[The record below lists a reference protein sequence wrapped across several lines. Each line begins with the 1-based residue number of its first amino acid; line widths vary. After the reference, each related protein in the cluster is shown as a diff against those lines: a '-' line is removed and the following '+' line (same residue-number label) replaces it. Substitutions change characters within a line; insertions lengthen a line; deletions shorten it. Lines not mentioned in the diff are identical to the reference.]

1 MFYELPSIPGS
12 DKLRGWS
19 LLAFSAFVCSSGFLL
34 FGYDQGVMSL
44 LITEP
49 MMASTMPKIA
59 TFSPE
64 GPGMEFWH
72 AEHSNDPVSY
82 APEKFSS
89 NIQGAV
95 VSCYELGCMI
105 GSGFVLFKGDKMGR
119 RWCVVIGSIIMIIGT
134 VVMVVHDTLPSF
146 VVGRVVAGIG
156 NGLNTAT
163 IPMLQSELSRPQ
175 YRGLLVFIEGAL
187 LAGGVMV
194 SYWIDFGFYFLK
206 FNSVQ
211 WRFPI
216 AFQIVFA
223 LILLVGVLVM
233 PESPRW
239 LVKVDRLEDANR
251 VLAQLYDTEMDDPVV
266 KQELHTL
273 TDSIRKVEAN
283 LGPFKYSELGTNGPH
298 QNLYRLIL
306 GCGSQAMQQWTGIN
320 NLTYYASTVFKMVQ
334 SEDVPSR
341 LLVCGSGVLYFLAAA
356 CAVFFIDIAGRRM
369 LMIWCAFGMMLCFA
383 IIAGMVEKVKHPEGD
398 SPDQT
403 DKYGK
408 VAEAFI
414 YLYFIP
420 WSLGWLGMTWL
431 YPAEINPIRTRAPA
445 TALSTCTNWLM
456 NFTVVM
462 ISPPAFENLG
472 GHTFTMF
479 GAFNLIFMPIVYM
492 FYPETKRRGL
502 EEMDLFFADAH
513 QEGFWK
519 ASRFQTTAVYL
530 SVTRPYLS
538 SEELDAILSQR
549 TDLGGGPSEPHG
561 QQGPHKSELD
571 AVDPVEEGLEEPPKD
586 APPKRKVLAS
596 ETATQFPGVP
606 SFSM

>member
-1 MFYELPSIPGS
+1 MPGAKS
-12 DKLRGWS
+12 LRGVG
-19 LLAFSAFVCSSGFLL
+19 LTAFCAFVCSSGFLL

-44 LITEP
+44 LITAP
-49 MMASTMPKIA
+49 MLSLSMPMIA
-59 TFSPE
+59 NYNPNGYDIE
-64 GPGMEFWH
+64 Q
-72 AEHSNDPVSY
+72 AKDYAKHSDKPFDPWSFDDNV
-82 APEKFSS
+82 
-89 NIQGAV
+89 QGAV

-105 GSGFVLFKGDKMGR
+105 GSAFVLFRGDRLGR
-119 RWCVVIGSIIMIIGT
+119 RWCVVIGSTIMIIGT
-134 VVMVVHDTLPSF
+134 VVMVVHDDMANMI
-146 VVGRVVAGIG
+146 VGRIVAGVG

-187 LAGGVMV
+187 LAGGVMI
-194 SYWIDFGFYFLK
+194 SYWIDFAFYFLK
-206 FNSVQ
+206 YNSVQ

-223 LILLVGVLVM
+223 LILLFGVLWM

-239 LVKVDRLEDANR
+239 LVKKGRTEDANA
-251 VLAQLYDTEMDDPVV
+251 VLAQLYDRPLDDAEVQQELNTLVDTIRKTEMNMGAF
-266 KQELHTL
+266 
-273 TDSIRKVEAN
+273 S
-283 LGPFKYSELGTNGPH
+283 YSELGTNGPH

-306 GCGSQAMQQWTGIN
+306 GCGSQCMQQWTGIN

-334 SEDVPSR
+334 TEDVPSR
-341 LLVCGSGVLYFLAAA
+341 LLVCGSGVLYFLAASA
-356 CAVFFIDIAGRRM
+356 AVFFIDTAGRRM
-369 LMIWCAFGMMLCFA
+369 LMIWCAFGMMLCYA
-383 IIAGMVEKVKHPEGD
+383 IIAGMVEMVKN
-398 SPDQT
+398 ST
-403 DKYGK
+403 DKNSSQTQTYGK

-462 ISPPAFENLG
+462 ISPPAFKNLG

-479 GAFNLIFMPIVYM
+479 GVFNLLFMPIVYM

-513 QEGFWK
+513 KEGFWK

-530 SVTRPYLS
+530 SVTRPHLS
-538 SEELDAILSQR
+538 SEELDAILAQR
-549 TDLGGGPSEPHG
+549 DDLHNSPEENPAAAKQIEDEAKDEEYGAGYGDAQAG
-561 QQGPHKSELD
+561 LDGKDVQQ
-571 AVDPVEEGLEEPPKD
+571 PPQQ
-586 APPKRKVLAS
+586 P
-596 ETATQFPGVP
+596 TA
-606 SFSM
+606 